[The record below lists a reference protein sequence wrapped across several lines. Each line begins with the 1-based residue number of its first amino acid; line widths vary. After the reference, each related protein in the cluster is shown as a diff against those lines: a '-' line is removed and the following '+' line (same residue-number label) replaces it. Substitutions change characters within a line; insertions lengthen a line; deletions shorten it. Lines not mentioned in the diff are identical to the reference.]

1 MCQSIIIKNKEV
13 MVVITLSK
21 IAKEAHVSVS
31 TASKAFS
38 GSSEVN
44 EETRQLVFE
53 VAKRYG
59 CFKKFFNAKYSKYV
73 VAIICPEFSSIHYT
87 NYLSCLSRYL
97 EQENCE
103 ICVAESAFSAK
114 REMELVD
121 YYYKHADVDAIVVIE
136 PHNKI
141 SGYHEVPVLLIGP
154 INKDNDCATLFC
166 DVDSALV
173 ESIDYLI
180 GKKVTAIG
188 FIGEALTSRKLKYFQ
203 RILADKGLN
212 CNEAHIQTAQQRFEA
227 GGYEA
232 MEKILTATPLPRAVI
247 CAYDNM
253 AIGAIRCINDHG
265 LRVPEDIAILGM
277 DNIPQAPYLVPP
289 LASIDS
295 KTDFLCRL
303 AVDTVI
309 DQINGKE
316 VPLKQSI
323 SSTLQIR
330 ESFEIK

>member
-1 MCQSIIIKNKEV
+1 M
-13 MVVITLSK
+13 ITLSR

-38 GSSEVN
+38 GSPEVN
-44 EETRQLVFE
+44 EETRQLVFD

-73 VAIICPEFSSIHYT
+73 IAIICPEFGSIHYT
-87 NYLSCLSRYL
+87 NYLSFLSHHL
-97 EQENCE
+97 ERENCE
-103 ICVAESAFSAK
+103 ICVAESNFSAK

-136 PHNKI
+136 PQNRLY
-141 SGYHEVPVLLIGP
+141 GYHEIPVLLIGP
-154 INKDNDCATLFC
+154 VNKDNDCATLFC
-166 DVDSALV
+166 DVDVALE

-180 GKKVTAIG
+180 SRNVTSIG
-188 FIGEALTSRKLKYFQ
+188 FIGETLTKRKLKYFQ
-203 RILADKGLN
+203 SILTQRGLSRN
-212 CNEAHIQTAQQRFEA
+212 DSHIQIAQQRFEA

-232 MEKILTATPLPRAVI
+232 MENILKADTLPRAVI
-247 CAYDNM
+247 CGYDNM
-253 AIGAIRCINDHG
+253 AIGAIRCIQDHG

-295 KTDFLCRL
+295 QVNALCRL
-303 AVDTVI
+303 AVSTVI
-309 DQINGKE
+309 DQINGKD

-323 SSTLQIR
+323 PSSLQIR
-330 ESFEIK
+330 KSFEID

>member
-1 MCQSIIIKNKEV
+1 M
-13 MVVITLSK
+13 ITLSK

-38 GSSEVN
+38 GSTEVN

-87 NYLSCLSRYL
+87 NYLTYLSRYL
-97 EQENCE
+97 EKENCE
-103 ICVAESAFSAK
+103 ICVAESNFSAK
-114 REMELVD
+114 REMELLD

-136 PHNKI
+136 PRNKI
-141 SGYHEVPVLLIGP
+141 YDYHEIPVLLIGP
-154 INKDNDCATLFC
+154 HNKDNDCASLYC
-166 DVDSALV
+166 DVDSALN

-180 GKKVTAIG
+180 SNNVTQIG
-188 FIGEALTSRKLKYFQ
+188 FIGETLTSRRLRYFEN
-203 RILADKGLN
+203 ILTKRGLSWD
-212 CNEAHIQTAQQRFEA
+212 EAHIQIAQQRFEP

-232 MEKILTATPLPRAVI
+232 MERILKADTLPRAVI

-253 AIGAIRCINDHG
+253 AIGAIRCIHDHG
-265 LRVPEDIAILGM
+265 LRVPEDIAVLGI
-277 DNIPQAPYLVPP
+277 DNIPQAPYLTPP

-295 KTDFLCRL
+295 NIKDLCRL

-309 DQINGKE
+309 AQINGKE

-323 SSTLQIR
+323 PSTLQIR
-330 ESFEIK
+330 KSFHIR

>member
-1 MCQSIIIKNKEV
+1 M
-13 MVVITLSK
+13 ITLSK

-44 EETRQLVFE
+44 EETRQLVFD
-53 VAKRYG
+53 VAKKYG

-73 VAIICPEFSSIHYT
+73 IAIICPEFGSIHYT
-87 NYLSCLSRYL
+87 NYLSFLSHYL
-97 EQENCE
+97 EKANCE
-103 ICVAESAFSAK
+103 ICVAESSFSAK

-136 PHNKI
+136 PQNKI
-141 SGYHEVPVLLIGP
+141 YGYHEVPVLLIGP

-166 DVDSALV
+166 DVDSALS

-180 GKKVTAIG
+180 DNGVSTIG
-188 FIGEALTSRKLKYFQ
+188 FIGESLTSRKLKYFR
-203 RILADKGLN
+203 RILTGKGLN
-212 CNEAHIQTAQQRFEA
+212 CNEAHIQMAQQRFEA

-232 MEKILTATPLPRAVI
+232 MEQILKSNALPRAVI

-295 KTDFLCRL
+295 QTDSLCRL

-323 SSTLQIR
+323 PSTLQIR
-330 ESFEIK
+330 ESFRIQ